1 MGGKIDLQEDI
12 MENLQTENILN
23 LRDDIVISEAE
34 LRHIVTSE
42 MIRVGLMPSLT
53 GFRYFK
59 EMVLISLQQK
69 YGDLKTM
76 ALYAAVAESFGVRS
90 DALERSVRTLVTSS
104 FYTSNGFAI
113 LSKFF
118 GFSSIELPSVGQTL
132 TLLNE
137 YILFNLFEQSIDNS
151 DKRIFTRANR

>member
-1 MGGKIDLQEDI
+1 

-69 YGDLKTM
+69 YDDIKTM
-76 ALYAAVAESFGVRS
+76 RLYVRYPCRRARKKRS
-90 DALERSVRTLVTSS
+90 NACDKFVLHKQRICDTLQVFRIFFNRAPERGTSVDA
-104 FYTSNGFAI
+104 Y
-113 LSKFF
+113 
-118 GFSSIELPSVGQTL
+118 
-132 TLLNE
+132 
-137 YILFNLFEQSIDNS
+137 
-151 DKRIFTRANR
+151 KRIHNFQSFRAKHG

>member
-1 MGGKIDLQEDI
+1 

-59 EMVLISLQQK
+59 EMVNAEMISAANPGNIPPRNAKRSDMPKLLPE
-69 YGDLKTM
+69 YSPLTFEFT
-76 ALYAAVAESFGVRS
+76 AAV
-90 DALERSVRTLVTSS
+90 TLDTV
-104 FYTSNGFAI
+104 I
-113 LSKFF
+113 
-118 GFSSIELPSVGQTL
+118 
-132 TLLNE
+132 
-137 YILFNLFEQSIDNS
+137 
-151 DKRIFTRANR
+151 

>member
-1 MGGKIDLQEDI
+1 

-69 YGDLKTM
+69 YDDIKTM
-76 ALYAAVAESFGVRS
+76 RLYAMAAELLGIRA

-118 GFSSIELPSVGQTL
+118 GFSSIELPSVGQAL
-132 TLLNE
+132 TLINE
-137 YILFNLFEQSIDNS
+137 YIIFNLFEQSMDQTE
-151 DKRIFTRANR
+151 KRVFARRVR

>member
-1 MGGKIDLQEDI
+1 

-69 YGDLKTM
+69 YGDIKTM
-76 ALYAAVAESFGVRS
+76 GLYALVAEMFGIRA

-104 FYTSNGFAI
+104 FYTSNGFSM

-118 GFSSIELPSVGQTL
+118 GFSSIELPSVGQAL
-132 TLLNE
+132 KLLDE
-137 YILFNLFEQSIDNS
+137 YIMFNLFEQSMDKS
-151 DKRIFTRANR
+151 EKRIFARRDR

>member
-1 MGGKIDLQEDI
+1 

-59 EMVLISLQQK
+59 KMVLISLQQK
-69 YGDLKTM
+69 YDDIKTM
-76 ALYAAVAESFGVRS
+76 RLYAMAAELFGIRA

-118 GFSSIELPSVGQTL
+118 GFSSIELPSVGQAL
-132 TLLNE
+132 TLINE
-137 YILFNLFEQSIDNS
+137 YIIFNLFEQSM
-151 DKRIFTRANR
+151 DKTEKRVFVRRVR

>member
-1 MGGKIDLQEDI
+1 

-69 YGDLKTM
+69 YDDIKTM
-76 ALYAAVAESFGVRS
+76 RLYAMAAELFGIRA

-118 GFSSIELPSVGQTL
+118 GFSSIELPSVGQAL
-132 TLLNE
+132 TLINE
-137 YILFNLFEQSIDNS
+137 YIIFNLFEQSM
-151 DKRIFTRANR
+151 DKTEKRVFVRRVR